1 MMFLMNLLNFLQQK
15 KMINRCKLFH
25 LQHGGSYGTSDDYPV
40 EKIQM
45 KLYDKFFSWGWSDK
59 SKKNRKI
66 ILSKNDCNQNK
77 TKIKKH
83 PG

>member
-1 MMFLMNLLNFLQQK
+1 MVGLTVLQTT
-15 KMINRCKLFH
+15 IH
-25 LQHGGSYGTSDDYPV
+25 

-59 SKKNRKI
+59 SKKTEKLFCQKTIAIKI
-66 ILSKNDCNQNK
+66 KQN
-77 TKIKKH
+77 KKH